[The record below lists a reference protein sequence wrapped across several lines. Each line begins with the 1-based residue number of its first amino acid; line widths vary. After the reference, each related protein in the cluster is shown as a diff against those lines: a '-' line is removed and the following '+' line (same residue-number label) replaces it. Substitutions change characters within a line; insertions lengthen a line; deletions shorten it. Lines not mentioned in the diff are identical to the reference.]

1 MVGVSVGN
9 RSLTPLLFS
18 KCMQN
23 GIVAP
28 FLESSRRAS
37 EGGLFGETSLDAG
50 RSLASSLAGTM
61 EVSRS
66 LVRSGRRL
74 DLSGL
79 DVLVGLLCAKA
90 LDLEPEEGRILR
102 LELISLRATLADL
115 AQLIGLSETG

>member
-1 MVGVSVGN
+1 MMAGN
-9 RSLTPLLFS
+9 RSLTALLFIG
-18 KCMQN
+18 CMQN

-37 EGGLFGETSLDAG
+37 EGDLFGETSLDAG

-61 EVSRS
+61 EVSRA

-115 AQLIGLSETG
+115 AQLIGLPETG